1 MLPGPE
7 ASPSPRRLHWYPHAL
22 AVVKLA
28 PDAPLPD
35 LTGVGLF
42 SLTQTPQE
50 RSLVLP
56 EAAIPAS
63 ALAVSRGWRALAVEG
78 PLDFSLVGVLASL
91 SSTLAEAGVSLFAV
105 STYDT
110 DLLLVAQT
118 DAVRAH
124 SALEA
129 AGWVVANL

>member
-1 MLPGPE
+1 M
-7 ASPSPRRLHWYPHAL
+7 SPRRLHWYPHAL
-22 AVVKLA
+22 AVVKLS

-56 EAAIPAS
+56 EAAIPPS
-63 ALAVSRGWRALAVEG
+63 AVAVSRGWRALAVEG
-78 PLDFSLVGVLASL
+78 PLDFSLVGILASL
-91 SSTLAEAGVSLFAV
+91 STTLAEAGISLFAL

-118 DAVRAH
+118 DAARA
-124 SALEA
+124 SRALEA
-129 AGWVVANL
+129 AGWVVSKP